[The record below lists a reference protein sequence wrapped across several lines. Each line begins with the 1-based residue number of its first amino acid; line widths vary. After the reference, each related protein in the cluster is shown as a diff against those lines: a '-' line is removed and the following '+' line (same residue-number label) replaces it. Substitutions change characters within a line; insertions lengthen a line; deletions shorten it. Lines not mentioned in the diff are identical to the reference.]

1 MNPPYSSNYLHIQ
14 IATKASFHAN
24 EGVLLCPSSWIMN
37 PLKLGEFLELKKHIS
52 KTEDILNT
60 FDAELGG
67 GISLFIID
75 NKKEYSLYKDI
86 PFKNFKYPY
95 IAKEVFRIIYEEKR
109 FLFYGISALKIQTK

>member
-1 MNPPYSSNYLHIQ
+1 MNPPYSNNYLHIQ
-14 IATKASFHAN
+14 IATTASCHCN
-24 EGVLLCPSSWIMN
+24 EGVLLCPSSWIMR
-37 PLKLGEFLELKKHIS
+37 PLKLEGSLELKKHIS

-67 GISLFIID
+67 EMSISIID

-95 IAKEVFRIIYEEKR
+95 IAKEVFRIIYEEKKVSSSM
-109 FLFYGISALKIQTK
+109 GQVP